1 MKNSSDPPTRKVVG
15 IFRQIVILLWKNSIL
30 FRRNIS
36 GTLAEI
42 LAAFVFLFILLLIRF
57 FADSTKINDQSYVKN
72 PTFNLLSIINA
83 TTNRELIMYYP
94 NNTFVEELVTNA
106 YQLIKS
112 RKPNFNAT
120 SIEFL
125 ILKY

>member
-125 ILKY
+125 LMKY

>member
-120 SIEFL
+120 SLEIF
-125 ILKY
+125 

>member
-1 MKNSSDPPTRKVVG
+1 MKSSSDPPTRKVVG

-42 LAAFVFLFILLLIRF
+42 LAAFIFLFILLLIRF
-57 FADSTKINDQSYVKN
+57 FADSTKINDQSYIKN
-72 PTFNLLSIINA
+72 PTFNLLSAINA

-120 SIEFL
+120 STEFL
-125 ILKY
+125 KMKC

>member
-15 IFRQIVILLWKNSIL
+15 FFRQIVILLWKNSIL

-42 LAAFVFLFILLLIRF
+42 LAAFIFLFILLLIRF
-57 FADSTKINDQSYVKN
+57 FADSTKINDQSYIKN

-94 NNTFVEELVTNA
+94 NNSFVEELVTNA

-125 ILKY
+125 IMIV

>member
-57 FADSTKINDQSYVKN
+57 FADSTKINDQSYIKN

-120 SIEFL
+120 SLEIF
-125 ILKY
+125 